1 MSKVPQVRQILW
13 ILFLPFGK
21 SYIDVFF
28 FNASNNKKTLLHWMW
43 YINRI
48 VPIENK
54 TFSIGKNLFKNFIF
68 WPCHTAGGI
77 LVPWPGIESGH
88 SAVKA
93 WSPNHWTA
101 REFPEIEMNLAC
113 WQREFPFGGISLLI
127 CVRLRVW
134 LELWA
139 EFTLALM
146 DTNKTWSS

>member
-1 MSKVPQVRQILW
+1 MN
-13 ILFLPFGK
+13 F
-21 SYIDVFF
+21 VFAFWKELYWCIF

-48 VPIENK
+48 VPVENK
-54 TFSIGKNLFKNFIF
+54 TFSIGENLFKNFIF
-68 WPCHTAGGI
+68 WPCHEAGGI

-88 SAVKA
+88 PAVKA

-101 REFPEIEMNLAC
+101 REFPEMEMNLAWWQNSYLGLYPC
-113 WQREFPFGGISLLI
+113 WSV